1 MSRKT
6 LYKLLTVLLAAVF
19 LFSGGMLIFRQVEY
33 SRSAGDYED
42 ALQVA
47 GLARPNNARAPAD
60 SPSPPPASSRLE
72 DSTPEGEEALPT
84 PASPESPPEGTEET
98 GTPQEALPPE
108 AEPLT
113 WMDLDALRAVN
124 PEVAGWLDIP
134 GVLSYPLL
142 HTQNNQ
148 FYLDHSWNGGYNVCG
163 SIFLECTNSP
173 DFLDFHTLVYGHR
186 MDNDSMF
193 GVLRFYEDQSFW
205 QEHPYFY
212 IADGTLVREYEIFA
226 AFEADVTG
234 LVYRLDLEEHKQDFI
249 DYCLE
254 CSTIQTNIIPAED
267 DAFVTLSTCPRSG
280 YDQRLVVMGRL
291 VEVYA

>member
-72 DSTPEGEEALPT
+72 DSTPESEEALST
-84 PASPESPPEGTEET
+84 PASPESPPEDTEET

-113 WMDLDALRAVN
+113 WMDLDALRAIN

-142 HTQNNQ
+142 HTQNHHRD
-148 FYLDHSWNGGYNVCG
+148 YLMH
-163 SIFLECTNSP
+163 
-173 DFLDFHTLVYGHR
+173 HA
-186 MDNDSMF
+186 
-193 GVLRFYEDQSFW
+193 
-205 QEHPYFY
+205 YFR
-212 IADGTLVREYEIFA
+212 T
-226 AFEADVTG
+226 
-234 LVYRLDLEEHKQDFI
+234 
-249 DYCLE
+249 
-254 CSTIQTNIIPAED
+254 
-267 DAFVTLSTCPRSG
+267 
-280 YDQRLVVMGRL
+280 
-291 VEVYA
+291 